1 MGLLFVGS
9 IFVSIGILSSLLSK
23 NQATAFMLAFLLCFV
38 QFFLWKGIGDLM
50 YDSESYNFFNQI
62 GIYEHYISFQQGL
75 ISVKDV
81 VYFIVL
87 KLYFTLPEQTGFIEN
102 KKPRGW
108 KKVLN
113 IFKNIILPLTSIFAA
128 QWINIQIDV
137 TQNQR
142 YSLNSETKKAL
153 ELLDKP
159 LKVDIFL
166 SGKLPTDY
174 LRLKR
179 RFKHL

>member
-1 MGLLFVGS
+1 M
-9 IFVSIGILSSLLSK
+9 
-23 NQATAFMLAFLLCFV
+23 
-38 QFFLWKGIGDLM
+38 
-50 YDSESYNFFNQI
+50 
-62 GIYEHYISFQQGL
+62 
-75 ISVKDV
+75 
-81 VYFIVL
+81 L

-102 KKPRGW
+102 KKPRGV

-153 ELLDKP
+153 ELLDKN

-179 RFKHL
+179 

>member
-62 GIYEHYISFQQGL
+62 GIYEHYLSQQGL

-81 VYFIVL
+81 VYFICS
-87 KLYFTLPEQTGFIEN
+87 LYFTLPEQTGFIEN
-102 KKPRGW
+102 KNQGGEE
-108 KKVLN
+108 
-113 IFKNIILPLTSIFAA
+113 SI
-128 QWINIQIDV
+128 
-137 TQNQR
+137 
-142 YSLNSETKKAL
+142 
-153 ELLDKP
+153 
-159 LKVDIFL
+159 
-166 SGKLPTDY
+166 
-174 LRLKR
+174 
-179 RFKHL
+179 KHF

>member
-1 MGLLFVGS
+1 M
-9 IFVSIGILSSLLSK
+9 
-23 NQATAFMLAFLLCFV
+23 
-38 QFFLWKGIGDLM
+38 
-50 YDSESYNFFNQI
+50 
-62 GIYEHYISFQQGL
+62 
-75 ISVKDV
+75 
-81 VYFIVL
+81 
-87 KLYFTLPEQTGFIEN
+87 
-102 KKPRGW
+102 
-108 KKVLN
+108 KKVFN

-153 ELLDKP
+153 ELLDKN

-179 RFKHL
+179 EIQAFIKSMETHTI